1 MANVILLWSD
11 SLLRIKITSKDSG
24 RFFLIFSV
32 LAHSHI
38 TPAVSAMDQAL
49 LTKHQV
55 KGLSIG
61 QVLFFCVLID
71 RDEVEVNKNAK
82 TNKVNIHLS

>member
-1 MANVILLWSD
+1 MNQDRLNWL
-11 SLLRIKITSKDSG
+11 
-24 RFFLIFSV
+24 

-61 QVLFFCVLID
+61 QVLFVCVLID

-82 TNKVNIHLS
+82 RTRSISIYRDRTSLVNKGFTVYGQKDR

>member
-1 MANVILLWSD
+1 MNQDRLNWLLA
-11 SLLRIKITSKDSG
+11 L
-24 RFFLIFSV
+24 
-32 LAHSHI
+32 SHI
-38 TPAVSAMDQAL
+38 IPAVSAMDQAL

-61 QVLFFCVLID
+61 QVLFVCVLID

-82 TNKVNIHLS
+82 RTRSISIYLDRTSLVNKGFTVYGQKDR

>member
-1 MANVILLWSD
+1 MNQDCLNWL
-11 SLLRIKITSKDSG
+11 
-24 RFFLIFSV
+24 

-49 LTKHQV
+49 LTKHEV
-55 KGLSIG
+55 KGLRIG
-61 QVLFFCVLID
+61 QVLFVCVLID
-71 RDEVEVNKNAK
+71 GDEVEVNKNAK